1 MGAAIWNA
9 ERCTSEMMIT
19 FKHNYSN
26 IKESYKAEICYS

>member
-9 ERCTSEMMIT
+9 KRCTSEMMST

-26 IKESYKAEICYS
+26 IKESDKAEFCCS